1 MNGKPLAHFTRVLFA
16 GCICM
21 QATSSTAET
30 TARKSQTEDHAC
42 SSLMRP
48 TLEAARRDTQQ
59 IAADK
64 IRSQIADLANKLGRD
79 PYVQATL
86 ECLMR
91 YQAQR

>member
-1 MNGKPLAHFTRVLFA
+1 MNEKPLAHLTRVVVV
-16 GCICM
+16 GCICL
-21 QATSSTAET
+21 QTVSSTAEP

-48 TLEAARRDTQQ
+48 TLDAARRDTQQ
-59 IAADK
+59 IAAEK

-79 PYVQATL
+79 PDVQATL
-86 ECLMR
+86 GCLMR